1 MKGPRVKMRLYAWV
15 VSTAASAA
23 LLGLVLFFADVDTVF
38 MLVRQMPW
46 WLLLLG
52 VGVLLLEGVCSAL
65 RIKLMIRGPVSLRD
79 AFIVTA
85 WWVFGLAT
93 LPARLG
99 ELAGMHM
106 LQRRLGHSFGEALNN
121 LSVQRLFDVAI
132 LFAVGAVAVAAQA
145 PFIDRSVVVVL
156 SGVLACVVLFALV
169 NLAAAFAA
177 IARVLLPLRR
187 RGGFRQVLRT
197 LLQARRAARSLL
209 TRRRLAALAGVSVAK
224 WGFNLGGLALV
235 ILAFVP
241 ALAALQ
247 GVSVAVIY
255 NLSAVIPLQ
264 TVGGIGIGEVSL
276 AGGLA
281 WYGHGAATA
290 ASAAILLR
298 LVLIGAPVLFWLIVV
313 ATDLLAGSGRRP
325 AGASTAK

>member
-1 MKGPRVKMRLYAWV
+1 MKGPGVETRRSAWV
-15 VSTAASAA
+15 ISAVASAA
-23 LLGLVLFFADVDTVF
+23 LLGLVLFFADVDTAF
-38 MLVRQMPW
+38 MLVRQIPW
-46 WLLLLG
+46 PLLVAG
-52 VGVLLLEGVCSAL
+52 VAVLLLEGVCSAL
-65 RIKLMIRGPVSLRD
+65 RIKLMTRGPASMRD

-85 WWVFGLAT
+85 WWVFGLAI

-106 LQRRLGHSFGEALNN
+106 LKRRLGHSFGEALNN

-132 LFAVGAVAVAAQA
+132 LFAVGTMVVAAQTR
-145 PFIDRSVVVVL
+145 FIDRSVVVVL

-177 IARVLLPLRR
+177 IAGVLLPLRHR
-187 RGGFRQVLRT
+187 RGLRPVLRT
-197 LLQARRAARSLL
+197 LLQARRAARTLL
-209 TRRRLAALAGVSVAK
+209 TRKRLATLAGVSVAK
-224 WGFNLGGLALV
+224 WVFNLGGLGLV

-281 WYGHGAATA
+281 WYGYDAATA

-298 LVLIGAPVLFWLIVV
+298 GVLIGAPVLFWLIVV
-313 ATDLLAGSGRRP
+313 AAALLAGSGRRS
-325 AGASTAK
+325 AGASTVK